1 MPDVTVPFG
10 PLRVDEVVKDVV
22 AQSLTHQD
30 ALLEFIK
37 RLAEISGKLV
47 DPEVS
52 ALTVTHL
59 VDVLVD
65 RRPRVQFLLNSVK
78 ARA

>member
-47 DPEVS
+47 DPEEIG
-52 ALTVTHL
+52 
-59 VDVLVD
+59 
-65 RRPRVQFLLNSVK
+65 
-78 ARA
+78 RAHV